1 MINHIIRILKLALYV
16 ETSNLFIFPRYEFSL
31 VIYGLSCKRVDT
43 SLRIL
48 ISVLLNIMRDLS
60 PDIVLFIVMVQ

>member
-1 MINHIIRILKLALYV
+1 MINHIIRTLKLALYV

-31 VIYGLSCKRVDT
+31 VIYGLSFNEST
-43 SLRIL
+43 HLSE
-48 ISVLLNIMRDLS
+48 SVLLNIMRDLS